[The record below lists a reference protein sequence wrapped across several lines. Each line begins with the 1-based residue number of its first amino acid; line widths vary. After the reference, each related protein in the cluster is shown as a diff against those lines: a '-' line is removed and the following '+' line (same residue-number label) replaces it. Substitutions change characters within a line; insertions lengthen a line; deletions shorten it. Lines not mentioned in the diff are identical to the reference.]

1 MVSLSLLLLVTEG
14 MHSGRFR
21 GYFGVFAFEAAY
33 ILVSFAISQDKQVCS
48 QGSHFEKRQ
57 PVGVVSCFLRKSN
70 VEIVRGE

>member
-1 MVSLSLLLLVTEG
+1 VVVSAVIS
-14 MHSGRFR
+14 
-21 GYFGVFAFEAAY
+21 VFLHLKQL

>member
-1 MVSLSLLLLVTEG
+1 MVVSADIS
-14 MHSGRFR
+14 
-21 GYFGVFAFEAAY
+21 VFLHLEQL
-33 ILVSFAISQDKQVCS
+33 ILVSFAISQDKQVRS

>member
-1 MVSLSLLLLVTEG
+1 
-14 MHSGRFR
+14 
-21 GYFGVFAFEAAY
+21 VFLHLKQL